1 MSANLEELKK
11 ENTPMQT
18 HAIATHIIIVASLA
32 LMPLIAAPSAEAAG
46 KKPTASAPPT
56 QSEGRTTV
64 ASGAVEDSQAACL
77 KRIPQNATAGQR
89 MLAEDSCK
97 RDQSS
102 R

>member
-1 MSANLEELKK
+1 MKIHLI
-11 ENTPMQT
+11 TR
-18 HAIATHIIIVASLA
+18 AILIVALA
-32 LMPLIAAPSAEAAG
+32 LMPVIAAPSAEAAG
-46 KKPTASAPPT
+46 KKPKASAPPT
-56 QSEGRTTV
+56 QSQAEGRTTV

-97 RDQSS
+97 RDQLS

>member
-1 MSANLEELKK
+1 MK
-11 ENTPMQT
+11 T
-18 HAIATHIIIVASLA
+18 HLITRAILIALLA
-32 LMPLIAAPSAEAAG
+32 LIPWIAASSAEAAG
-46 KKPTASAPPT
+46 KAPKASAPPT
-56 QSEGRTTV
+56 PSQSEGRSIV

>member
-1 MSANLEELKK
+1 
-11 ENTPMQT
+11 MQT
-18 HAIATHIIIVASLA
+18 SLIARTFLIALLA

-97 RDQSS
+97 RDQKS

>member
-1 MSANLEELKK
+1 
-11 ENTPMQT
+11 MQT
-18 HAIATHIIIVASLA
+18 HLITRTVLIALLA
-32 LMPLIAAPSAEAAG
+32 LIPWIAASSAEAAG
-46 KKPTASAPPT
+46 KAPKASAPPT
-56 QSEGRTTV
+56 QSQTEGRTTV